1 MGREIEALHSYFM
14 EDLETVLPYN
24 GQTGSYNLVIA
35 IPGATY
41 SDVPIKI
48 KL

>member
-1 MGREIEALHSYFM
+1 MD
-14 EDLETVLPYN
+14 DLEAVFPYN

-41 SDVPIKI
+41 CDVPIKI